1 MPVVNQFDFCS
12 RPQRPLA
19 SLDDPMRSTGTA
31 CTLNVS
37 LGATTRWFGRNRRL
51 AKDFENLAGT
61 LETFVTLA
69 AIRIAISRLA
79 RT

>member
-1 MPVVNQFDFCS
+1 VIERTFS
-12 RPQRPLA
+12 
-19 SLDDPMRSTGTA
+19 
-31 CTLNVS
+31 
-37 LGATTRWFGRNRRL
+37 WFGRNRRL

-69 AIRIAISRLA
+69 AIRLAIRRFA